1 MRARATTTRL
11 LLAMAGSLAIH
22 ALVMS
27 SARIELAAP
36 PQPRPPLEARLAPA
50 PAPAA
55 APAPA
60 PAPKRKPGT
69 RLAAAKPLAPPPV
82 ARVAA
87 PTTLFVPPEWEL
99 DPVSV
104 PELEETP
111 VAGAEPPATEHL
123 ALAPQSAPEVPVNPL
138 PRRGRIEYN
147 VLYGSGDG
155 LPVGRVVQIWEMEG
169 GRYLLASDAETT
181 GLIDFFSPQHLR
193 YISQGRVT
201 PQGLRPEAFFITRM
215 RRGKTEAAQAR
226 FDWDSRQIRYGY
238 PHDRK
243 VAALVEGAQ
252 DLMSLAYHFALSPPK
267 PGRIQVAVTSGKEF
281 DVHEIDVSPEEVID
295 TPIGQLRAL
304 RLSQIARPGKEHFDI
319 WLAVQYNYLPVRLRH
334 YDRKGAYSGEQV
346 AIEIRVGDDAELARQ

>member
-11 LLAMAGSLAIH
+11 LLAMAASLALH
-22 ALVMS
+22 AFVMS

-36 PQPRPPLEARLAPA
+36 PQPRQPLEARLAPA
-50 PAPAA
+50 PAAPPARA
-55 APAPA
+55 VAPAPR
-60 PAPKRKPGT
+60 PKT
-69 RLAAAKPLAPPPV
+69 RQAAVKPLTPPV
-82 ARVAA
+82 PVIST
-87 PTTLFVPPEWEL
+87 PTPLYVPPEWEL
-99 DPVSV
+99 DSDSV
-104 PELEETP
+104 PEPEEAP
-111 VAGAEPPATEHL
+111 VAGADSPSAEHL
-123 ALAPQSAPEVPVNPL
+123 AFAPRSTPEVPVNPL

-155 LPVGRVVQIWEMEG
+155 LPVGRVVQTWEMEG

-201 PQGLRPEAFFITRM
+201 RQGLRPEQFFITRM

-226 FDWDSRQIRYGY
+226 FDWDNRQIRYGY

-243 VAALVEGAQ
+243 IAALVEGAQ

-267 PGRIQVAVTSGKEF
+267 PGRIQVAVTSGRDF
-281 DVHEIDVSPEEVID
+281 DMHEIDVFPEEVID

-304 RLSQIARPGKEHFDI
+304 RLSQIARPGKEHFDL

>member
-1 MRARATTTRL
+1 MRAHATTTRL

-60 PAPKRKPGT
+60 PAPKRKPVT
-69 RLAAAKPLAPPPV
+69 RLAAAKPLAPPV

-87 PTTLFVPPEWEL
+87 STTLFVPPEWDL
-99 DPVSV
+99 DPISA
-104 PELEETP
+104 PELEEAP
-111 VAGAEPPATEHL
+111 VAGAESPATEHL
-123 ALAPQSAPEVPVNPL
+123 ALAPRSAPQVPVSLL
-138 PRRGRIEYN
+138 PRKGRIEYN

-155 LPVGRVVQIWEMEG
+155 LPVGRVVQTWEMEG

-201 PQGLRPEAFFITRM
+201 PQGLRPEEFFITRM
-215 RRGKTEAAQAR
+215 RRGNTEAAQAR
-226 FDWDSRQIRYGY
+226 FDWDSRQILYGY

-252 DLMSLAYHFALSPPK
+252 DLMSLAYHLALSPPK
-267 PGRIQVAVTSGKEF
+267 PGRIQVAVTSGRDF
-281 DVHEIDVSPEEVID
+281 DVHEIDVYPEEVID
-295 TPIGQLRAL
+295 TPIGELRAL
-304 RLSQIARPGKEHFDI
+304 RLSQIARPGKEHFDL

-334 YDRKGAYSGEQV
+334 YDRKGAHAGEQV
-346 AIEIRVGDDAELARQ
+346 AIEIRVGDDVDLAGQ